1 MAKDRRRLDRPDAGF
16 TLIEIMTV
24 VLIIGIMVAVA
35 IPLIANYIHSYR
47 IRGAASQVA
56 AAIQAARSKAIMTN
70 TNLGVS
76 FVTVDADSYRF
87 VQEDLIADVT
97 AGVLPAGTQLSP
109 LQDLPTSITFVVATG
124 ANPSPSVRFL
134 RLGTFCNPAAGGSC
148 AATVA
153 NPCTAAEIASRCNNN
168 RGANF
173 FTTDAAGDMVVT
185 LLEQP
190 SGQTRTVTIAPG
202 GRVLPQP

>member
-1 MAKDRRRLDRPDAGF
+1 MAKDVRRPKRRDGGF
-16 TLIEIMTV
+16 TLVEILIV
-24 VLIIGIMVAVA
+24 VLIIGTMLAVA
-35 IPLIANYIHSYR
+35 LPMIVNYTHNYR
-47 IRGAASQVA
+47 IRGAAQEVA
-56 AAIQAARSKAIMTN
+56 KEISAARAKAIMTN

-76 FVTVDADSYRF
+76 FVVVDADSYRF

-109 LQDLPTSITFVVATG
+109 LRDLPYGMQFVVAAS
-124 ANPSPSVRFL
+124 ANASPSVRFR
-134 RLGTFCNPAAGGSC
+134 RLGTFCNPAAGGGC
-148 AATVA
+148 AAGVA
-153 NPCTAAEIASRCNNN
+153 NPCSAAEIGTRCTTN

-173 FTTDAAGDMVVT
+173 FATDAAGNMVVT

-190 SGQTRTVTIAPG
+190 SGQTRTVSLAPG